1 MEVQIVS
8 DVVCP
13 WCRIGKHNL
22 SKAAEQFTA
31 ETGEPVNVIFLPY
44 LLDPIRP
51 EELGEPFRDRFI
63 QRKGLDPKQMEAM
76 FDNVTEAGKRYGLH
90 YDFGK
95 VEVAVDT
102 VPAHELMELV
112 PEGRREALMDALM
125 TEYFERGTN
134 IGDINELLRIAQE
147 SGMPQEELNAIEP
160 ALRNRRMEPQVRGMI
175 QQIQQAG
182 VQGVPFFIL
191 NGRLA
196 VQGGQPPEVFLDALK
211 QAKAAETQEAGAE
224 G

>member
-1 MEVQIVS
+1 MDVQIVS

-22 SKAAEQFTA
+22 RTAAAQFTA
-31 ETGEPVNVIFLPY
+31 ETGEEVSITFLPY

-51 EELGEPFRDRFI
+51 EELGESFRDRFVK
-63 QRKGLDPKQMEAM
+63 RKGLDPQQMEAM
-76 FDNVTEAGKRYGLH
+76 FASVTEAGKRYGLH

-125 TEYFERGTN
+125 TDYFERGTN
-134 IGDINELLRIAQE
+134 IGDVNELLRIARE
-147 SGMPQEELNAIEP
+147 SGIPQEEVNAIEP
-160 ALRNRRMEPQVRGMI
+160 ALRNRRMESQVRGMI

-211 QAKAAETQEAGAE
+211 QAHAANAQEAGAE
-224 G
+224 V

>member
-22 SKAAEQFTA
+22 RKAAEQFTA
-31 ETGEPVNVIFLPY
+31 ETGEPVNVTFLPF
-44 LLDPIRP
+44 LLDPILP
-51 EELGEPFRDRFI
+51 EERGESFRDRFTK
-63 QRKGLDPKQMEAM
+63 RKGMDPKQMEAM
-76 FDNVTEAGKRYGLH
+76 FAQVTETGKRYGLH

-95 VEVAVDT
+95 VQVAVDT

-112 PEGRREALMDALM
+112 PEERREALMDALM

-134 IGDINELLRIAQE
+134 IGDIDQLLRIARE
-147 SGMPQEELNAIEP
+147 SGIPQEELNAIEP
-160 ALRNRRMEPQVRGMI
+160 ALRNRRLEPQVRGMI

-211 QAKAAETQEAGAE
+211 QAKAAEAQEVGTQA
-224 G
+224 